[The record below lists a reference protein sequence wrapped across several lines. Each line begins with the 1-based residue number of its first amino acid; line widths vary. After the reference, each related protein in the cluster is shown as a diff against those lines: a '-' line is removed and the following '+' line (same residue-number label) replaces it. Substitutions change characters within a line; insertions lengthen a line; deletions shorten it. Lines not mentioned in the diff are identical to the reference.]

1 MLAATRAGTPVD
13 VSLGVRAKLRSTH
26 NHYLTLP
33 VLFTMLSNHFPNT
46 YGHPLNW
53 LVLVLI
59 AIVGVAIKYVMNF
72 RLARSRLIPLAGLAA
87 LIAVIALTARTAPT
101 ATGAWSKAPPVR
113 FADAQAIVERR
124 CLTCHSEHPTNPS
137 FPEAPS
143 GIKLDTPERMRALA
157 PRILVRAVVTKTM
170 PLGNL
175 TGITEDE
182 RATLGAWIA
191 QGARLDGAA
200 AMRDSAR

>member
-1 MLAATRAGTPVD
+1 MQR
-13 VSLGVRAKLRSTH
+13 RST
-26 NHYLTLP
+26 
-33 VLFTMLSNHFPNT
+33 
-46 YGHPLNW
+46 
-53 LVLVLI
+53 I
-59 AIVGVAIKYVMNF
+59 ACASAN
-72 RLARSRLIPLAGLAA
+72 
-87 LIAVIALTARTAPT
+87 
-101 ATGAWSKAPPVR
+101 ATGGADDHAPVA

-124 CLTCHSEHPTNPS
+124 CITCHSDHPTNPS

-191 QGARLDGAA
+191 QGARIGGAPA
-200 AMRDSAR
+200 APDSAR

>member
-1 MLAATRAGTPVD
+1 MLAATRAGRPVD

-46 YGHPLNW
+46 YGHRLNW
-53 LVLVLI
+53 LVLVLL
-59 AIVGVAIKYVMNF
+59 AIVGAAIKYVMNF
-72 RLARSRLIPLAGLAA
+72 RFGRKRWVAPVGLAA
-87 LIAVIALTARTAPT
+87 LIAVIALTSRTAPT
-101 ATGAWSKAPPVR
+101 ATGAWSSAPPVA
-113 FADAQAIVERR
+113 FAEAQAIVERR
-124 CLTCHSEHPTNPS
+124 CITCHSEHPTNPS

-143 GIKLDTPERMRALA
+143 GIKLDTRERMKALA

-175 TGITEDE
+175 TGITEAE
-182 RATLGAWIA
+182 RVTLGAWIA

-200 AMRDSAR
+200 AAPDSAR